1 MRVRVRVRLF
11 LIYTNTTLATEM
23 PHSRV
28 DGTARD
34 ALWCERADGP
44 GKQAKELEGAALE
57 PAIRV

>member
-11 LIYTNTTLATEM
+11 LIYTTLATEM